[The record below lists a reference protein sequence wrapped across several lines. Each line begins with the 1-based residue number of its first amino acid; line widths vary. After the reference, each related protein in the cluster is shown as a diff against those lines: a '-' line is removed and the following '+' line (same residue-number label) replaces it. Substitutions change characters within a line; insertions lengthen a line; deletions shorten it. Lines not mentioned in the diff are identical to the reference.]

1 MMIHPSFIRR
11 EISRSSNQAMLFIL
25 CVGLSLVTLTA
36 FSGFSKSIHQ
46 SLLNDARELHAA
58 DIIIRSYEA
67 LSDPLEQAIS
77 KQVREGRTER
87 VRYYEFYTV
96 IRTGDDSASAL
107 SLLKVVEKGYP
118 FYGNVVLQSGRP
130 LHEVLTSGGAVV
142 APTLLDRMGLK
153 VGDTIHVGYSSLTIR
168 DVVLSEPDR
177 PINLFSFGPRVFV
190 ASEDLD
196 ALGLLQ
202 TGSRIRQV
210 DLLKVKNSQQT
221 DVLAQQLR
229 QVADLER
236 EQVDTFQTARSRI
249 KRFFDNFIFFLKLMG
264 IFILVL
270 SGVGIQSTLT
280 ALMNE
285 KQYAIG
291 IMKTLGA
298 TNQHILVHYMMIVI
312 ILGGIG
318 MGTGILT
325 GILIQYGLAN
335 LLSAFLPQGTPFLI
349 AWSGLLESVILGLL
363 VVVIFSFVP
372 LYRIKGMRPIM
383 ILRKEAPDLTRR
395 WPIFVSYGVFSVF
408 FFGLVFWHMQDM
420 RLGFYF
426 VAGVGTLV
434 LTATAVTY
442 WMLRGLKR
450 LRFQNLAF
458 RQAVKGLFRKGGA
471 TQTIMVS
478 LTTSLC
484 MIFSIYLLEQNLDA
498 TYLKSFPQDTPN
510 LFFLDI
516 QPNQVTGFSKAV
528 NQDARFYPIVRAR
541 VTHVKGVAIDR
552 QSERAK
558 KRDNLARVFNL
569 TYRQHLL
576 EDEAIVQGKALFRAD
591 WQETQVSVLDTVVDM
606 HAMKIGDS
614 IQFNIQGV
622 PLTARISSI
631 RTRTKDS
638 LRPFFYF
645 VFEEETLKSAP
656 QTLFSALRVSP
667 GDIGSLQTRVVK
679 QFPNVTVIDV
689 SETIR
694 VFAGIMKQLSKIVR
708 GFSVLSILAGVL
720 ILISAVFAT
729 RAERITESVYYKIL
743 GARKSFVVNVFSLE
757 NLLMGFASSLLAL
770 VISQLGTYLICR
782 YVLEIDFR
790 MFLASCTLMVVAA
803 VVLVNGIGI
812 VSVRSILQKKPITYL
827 REQPDV

>member
-77 KQVREGRTER
+77 KQVREGRAER

-118 FYGNVVLQSGRP
+118 FYGDVVLHSGRP

-221 DVLAQQLR
+221 DALAQQLR

-298 TNQHILVHYMMIVI
+298 TNQHILVHFMMIVI

-383 ILRKEAPDLTRR
+383 ILRKEASVLTRR

-434 LTATAVTY
+434 LAATAVTY

-591 WQETQVSVLDTVVDM
+591 WQETQVSLLDTVVDM

-667 GDIGSLQTRVVK
+667 NDVGSLQTRVVK

-782 YVLEIDFR
+782 YLLEIDFR

-803 VVLVNGIGI
+803 VVLVNGVGI